1 MKFDTRKL
9 PARIILYL
17 VAQVLNATGVVLTI
31 KASIGV
37 ALGSGIPVVI
47 NTINPNITVG
57 TVSTIFFA
65 VLVLLQIIILRK
77 DFRPIDLVQFFLA
90 LLYGKLVDLMM
101 SLLSWITI
109 TSYPMR
115 VVVLLL
121 SIVLQGIGIA
131 IYVTCRL
138 IVMPPEGFCLS
149 LGHLSEKIDLG
160 KGRIILDTALLV
172 ITLALSLIFL
182 KKIVAIREGSVILW
196 LLTGHSINLFR
207 KLIGRPLEKFLY
219 GEHMDEAPAP
229 EEIPAEP
236 QEDK

>member
-1 MKFDTRKL
+1 MKKFDTRKL
-9 PARIILYL
+9 PLRIVLYL
-17 VAQVLNATGVVLTI
+17 LAQVINATGVVLTI
-31 KASIGV
+31 KAGLGV

-47 NTINPNITVG
+47 NTINPNITIG

-77 DFRPIDLVQFFLA
+77 EFKPIDLLQFFLA
-90 LLYGKLVDLMM
+90 LLYGRLVDLMM
-101 SLLSWITI
+101 SLLGWITV

-115 VVVLLL
+115 LLVLIL

-131 IYVTCRL
+131 LYVTTRL

-207 KLIGRPLEKFLY
+207 KLIGRPLEKYLY
-219 GEHMDEAPAP
+219 GEHQDEAPAQ
-229 EEIPAEP
+229 P
-236 QEDK
+236 QEKE

>member
-1 MKFDTRKL
+1 
-9 PARIILYL
+9 
-17 VAQVLNATGVVLTI
+17 
-31 KASIGV
+31 
-37 ALGSGIPVVI
+37 
-47 NTINPNITVG
+47 
-57 TVSTIFFA
+57 
-65 VLVLLQIIILRK
+65 
-77 DFRPIDLVQFFLA
+77 
-90 LLYGKLVDLMM
+90 MM
-101 SLLSWITI
+101 SLLSWITV

-115 VVVLLL
+115 LLVLIL

-131 IYVTCRL
+131 LYVTTRL

-207 KLIGRPLEKFLY
+207 KLIGRPLEKYLY
-219 GEHMDEAPAP
+219 GEHQDEAPAQ
-229 EEIPAEP
+229 P
-236 QEDK
+236 QEKE